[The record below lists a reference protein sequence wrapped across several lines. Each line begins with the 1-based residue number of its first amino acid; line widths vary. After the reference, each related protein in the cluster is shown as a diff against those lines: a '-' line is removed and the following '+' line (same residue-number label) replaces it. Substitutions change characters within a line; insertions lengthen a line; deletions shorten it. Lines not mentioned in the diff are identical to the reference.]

1 MGWCLVLS
9 VSLWCL
15 AKTGTGWEFTILPTK
30 HTSFYKAKHMTIGKR
45 QTLECAY
52 PDQQPVSVR
61 LLRRIR
67 DPLTFICP
75 DCKGVVAQMQMLSY
89 Q

>member
-1 MGWCLVLS
+1 
-9 VSLWCL
+9 
-15 AKTGTGWEFTILPTK
+15 
-30 HTSFYKAKHMTIGKR
+30 MTIGKR

-61 LLRRIR
+61 LLRRIC